1 MRRAVEETRYRIAF
15 YGSTRTY
22 SGVLSLH
29 GWDEQAAKLHELS
42 KRGRWDEMA
51 KVVTDEMVETFAAVA
66 PYDGLVGALRKR
78 FGGLSDRVFLS
89 FPRATP
95 DGLVRE
101 LLSDIR
107 RHPGALRRL
116 ELMPGD
122 ITIGLL
128 GLGTVGTGVVKL
140 IERNQAMIRKR
151 LGCGLRIAAA
161 AVRNPRR
168 KRDVSLGRGRIISDA
183 RRLIADPSIDI
194 VVELIGGVEPA
205 KSLVLGAIAAGKD
218 VVTANKAL
226 LATHGQEVFEA
237 AERAS
242 VRLGFEASVA
252 GGVPIIR
259 VLRQALAGDRNRA
272 IYGIVNGTCNS
283 ILTAM
288 TDRGT
293 EFQEALAEAQAAG
306 LAEADPSLD
315 VDGTDAAQKL
325 SLLVALAFGARCPVD
340 AIHTEGIRRLGQLDV
355 AFAGELGYVIKLLA
369 IAKDDGRAIEAR
381 VHPTM
386 IPKGSLLSDV
396 RGAFNAVH
404 VQGEALGP
412 TLYVGEGA
420 GMLPTATAVLGDIVD
435 VAHARIRGGADASA
449 PLGMPWKKLRRARDP
464 ADRRARMRV
473 LPAVPG
479 VRPPRCARPHR
490 RHPRPP
496 PDLDRFGDPEGS
508 QARHLGADRHSH
520 ARGARAQSAGA
531 RSTRF
536 GRLPVVSGKP
546 VFVRI
551 EDRL

>member
-1 MRRAVEETRYRIAF
+1 
-15 YGSTRTY
+15 
-22 SGVLSLH
+22 
-29 GWDEQAAKLHELS
+29 
-42 KRGRWDEMA
+42 MA
-51 KVVTDEMVETFAAVA
+51 
-66 PYDGLVGALRKR
+66 
-78 FGGLSDRVFLS
+78 
-89 FPRATP
+89 
-95 DGLVRE
+95 
-101 LLSDIR
+101 
-107 RHPGALRRL
+107 
-116 ELMPGD
+116 GD
-122 ITIGLL
+122 IAIGLL
-128 GLGTVGTGVVKL
+128 GLGTVGTGVAKL
-140 IERNQAMIRKR
+140 IERNQATIRKR
-151 LGCGLRIAAA
+151 LGCSLRIAAA
-161 AVRNPRR
+161 AVRDPRR
-168 KRDVSLGRGRIISDA
+168 RREVSLGRGRILADA

-205 KSLVLGAIAAGKD
+205 KSLLLGAIAAGKD

-226 LATHGQEVFEA
+226 LATHGREVFEA

-252 GGVPIIR
+252 GGIPIIR

-288 TDRGT
+288 TDRGA

-325 SLLVALAFGARCPVD
+325 SLLVALAFGARCSLD
-340 AIHTEGIRRLGQLDV
+340 SIHAEGIRRLSQLDV

-369 IAKDDGRAIEAR
+369 IAKDDGKAIEAR

-386 IPKGSLLSDV
+386 IPRRSLLSDV

-420 GMLPTATAVLGDIVD
+420 GMLPTATAVLGDIVE
-435 VAHARIRGGADASA
+435 VAHARIRGGADAPS
-449 PLGMPWKKLRRARDP
+449 PLGMPWKKLRRARIRP
-464 ADRRARMRV
+464 IGALECEYYLRFLVFDR
-473 LPAVPG
+473 PG
-479 VRPPRCARPHR
+479 VLGRIAGILGRHHISIASVIQKDRKRGTSVPIVIRTHDARER
-490 RHPRPP
+490 N
-496 PDLDRFGDPEGS
+496 L
-508 QARHLGADRHSH
+508 
-520 ARGARAQSAGA
+520 RGALAEI
-531 RSTRF
+531 

>member
-1 MRRAVEETRYRIAF
+1 
-15 YGSTRTY
+15 
-22 SGVLSLH
+22 
-29 GWDEQAAKLHELS
+29 
-42 KRGRWDEMA
+42 MA
-51 KVVTDEMVETFAAVA
+51 
-66 PYDGLVGALRKR
+66 
-78 FGGLSDRVFLS
+78 
-89 FPRATP
+89 
-95 DGLVRE
+95 
-101 LLSDIR
+101 
-107 RHPGALRRL
+107 
-116 ELMPGD
+116 GD
-122 ITIGLL
+122 IAIGLL
-128 GLGTVGTGVVKL
+128 GLGTVGTGVAQL
-140 IERNQAMIRKR
+140 IERNQATIRKR
-151 LGCGLRIAAA
+151 LGCGLSVAVA
-161 AVRNPRR
+161 AVRDPRR
-168 KRDVSLGRGRIISDA
+168 KRGVSLGRGRITTDA
-183 RRLIADPSIDI
+183 RRLVADPSIDI

-205 KSLVLGAIAAGKD
+205 KSLVLGAMAAGKD

-252 GGVPIIR
+252 GGIPIIR
-259 VLRQALAGDRNRA
+259 VLREALAGDRNRA

-288 TDRGT
+288 TDRGA

-325 SLLVALAFGARCPVD
+325 SLLVALAFGTRCPLD
-340 AIHTEGIRRLGQLDV
+340 SIPTEGIRRLGQLDV

-386 IPKGSLLSDV
+386 IPRGSLLSDV

-435 VAHARIRGGADASA
+435 VAHARIRGRGDALL
-449 PLGMPWKKLRRARDP
+449 PLGMPWKKLRRAPIRPIGALQCEYYLRFLVFDRP
-464 ADRRARMRV
+464 GVLGRIAGILGRHQISIASVIQKDRKRGTSVPIVIRTHDALERNLRRA
-473 LPAVPG
+473 LA
-479 VRPPRCARPHR
+479 
-490 RHPRPP
+490 
-496 PDLDRFGDPEGS
+496 EI
-508 QARHLGADRHSH
+508 
-520 ARGARAQSAGA
+520 
-531 RSTRF
+531 

-551 EDRL
+551 EERL

>member
-1 MRRAVEETRYRIAF
+1 
-15 YGSTRTY
+15 
-22 SGVLSLH
+22 
-29 GWDEQAAKLHELS
+29 
-42 KRGRWDEMA
+42 
-51 KVVTDEMVETFAAVA
+51 
-66 PYDGLVGALRKR
+66 
-78 FGGLSDRVFLS
+78 
-89 FPRATP
+89 
-95 DGLVRE
+95 
-101 LLSDIR
+101 
-107 RHPGALRRL
+107 
-116 ELMPGD
+116 MPGD
-122 ITIGLL
+122 IAIGLL
-128 GLGTVGTGVVKL
+128 GLGTVGTGVAKL
-140 IERNQAMIRKR
+140 IERNQATIRKR

-161 AVRNPRR
+161 AVRDPRR
-168 KRDVSLGRGRIISDA
+168 RRDVSLGRGRILSDA

-205 KSLVLGAIAAGKD
+205 RSLLLGAIAAGKD

-226 LATHGQEVFEA
+226 LATHGREVFEA

-252 GGVPIIR
+252 GGIPIIR

-288 TDRGT
+288 TDRGA

-325 SLLVALAFGARCPVD
+325 SLLVMLAFGARCPLD
-340 AIHTEGIRRLGQLDV
+340 SIHAEGIRRLGQLDV

-369 IAKDDGRAIEAR
+369 IAKDDGKAIEAR

-386 IPKGSLLSDV
+386 IPRKSLLSDV

-420 GMLPTATAVLGDIVD
+420 GMLPTATAVLGDIVE
-435 VAHARIRGGADASA
+435 VAHARIRGGGDALL
-449 PLGMPWKKLRRARDP
+449 PLGMPWKKLRRARIRP
-464 ADRRARMRV
+464 IGALECEYYLRFLVFDR
-473 LPAVPG
+473 PG
-479 VRPPRCARPHR
+479 VLGRIAGILGRHQISIASVIQKDRKRGTSVPIVIRTHEARER
-490 RHPRPP
+490 N
-496 PDLDRFGDPEGS
+496 L
-508 QARHLGADRHSH
+508 
-520 ARGARAQSAGA
+520 RGALAEI
-531 RSTRF
+531 

>member
-1 MRRAVEETRYRIAF
+1 
-15 YGSTRTY
+15 
-22 SGVLSLH
+22 
-29 GWDEQAAKLHELS
+29 
-42 KRGRWDEMA
+42 MA
-51 KVVTDEMVETFAAVA
+51 
-66 PYDGLVGALRKR
+66 
-78 FGGLSDRVFLS
+78 
-89 FPRATP
+89 
-95 DGLVRE
+95 
-101 LLSDIR
+101 
-107 RHPGALRRL
+107 
-116 ELMPGD
+116 GD
-122 ITIGLL
+122 IAIGLL
-128 GLGTVGTGVVKL
+128 GLGTVGTGVAKL
-140 IERNQAMIRKR
+140 IERNQATIRKR

-161 AVRNPRR
+161 AVRHPRR
-168 KRDVSLGRGRIISDA
+168 RRDVSLGRGRISSDA

-205 KSLVLGAIAAGKD
+205 KSFLLGAIAAGKD

-226 LATHGQEVFEA
+226 LATHGREVFEA

-252 GGVPIIR
+252 GGIPIIR

-288 TDRGT
+288 TDRGA

-325 SLLVALAFGARCPVD
+325 SLLVALAFGARCPLD
-340 AIHTEGIRRLGQLDV
+340 AIHAEGIRRLTQLDV

-386 IPKGSLLSDV
+386 IPRGSLLSDV

-420 GMLPTATAVLGDIVD
+420 GMLPTATAVLGDIVE
-435 VAHARIRGGADASA
+435 VAHARIHGGGEALL
-449 PLGMPWKKLRRARDP
+449 PLGMPWKNLRRARIRP
-464 ADRRARMRV
+464 IGALECEYYLRFLVFDR
-473 LPAVPG
+473 PG
-479 VRPPRCARPHR
+479 VLGRIAGILGRHQISIASVIQKDRKRGTSVPIVIRTHDARER
-490 RHPRPP
+490 N
-496 PDLDRFGDPEGS
+496 L
-508 QARHLGADRHSH
+508 
-520 ARGARAQSAGA
+520 RGALAEI
-531 RSTRF
+531 

>member
-1 MRRAVEETRYRIAF
+1 
-15 YGSTRTY
+15 
-22 SGVLSLH
+22 
-29 GWDEQAAKLHELS
+29 
-42 KRGRWDEMA
+42 
-51 KVVTDEMVETFAAVA
+51 
-66 PYDGLVGALRKR
+66 
-78 FGGLSDRVFLS
+78 
-89 FPRATP
+89 
-95 DGLVRE
+95 
-101 LLSDIR
+101 
-107 RHPGALRRL
+107 
-116 ELMPGD
+116 MPGD
-122 ITIGLL
+122 IMIGLL
-128 GLGTVGTGVVKL
+128 GLGTVGTGVAKL

-168 KRDVSLGRGRIISDA
+168 RREVSLGRGRILSDA

-205 KSLVLGAIAAGKD
+205 KSLLLGAIAAGKD

-226 LATHGQEVFEA
+226 LATHGREVFEA

-340 AIHTEGIRRLGQLDV
+340 AIHAEGIRRLGQLDV

-369 IAKDDGRAIEAR
+369 IAKDDGKAIEAR

-420 GMLPTATAVLGDIVD
+420 GMLPTATAVLGDIVE

-449 PLGMPWKKLRRARDP
+449 PLGMPWKKLRRARIRP
-464 ADRRARMRV
+464 IGALECEYYLRFLVFDR
-473 LPAVPG
+473 PG
-479 VRPPRCARPHR
+479 VLGRIAGILG
-490 RHPRPP
+490 RHQISIASVIQK
-496 PDLDRFGDPEGS
+496 DRKRGTSVPIVIRTH
-508 QARHLGADRHSH
+508 QALERNL
-520 ARGARAQSAGA
+520 RGALNEIR
-531 RSTRF
+531 
-536 GRLPVVSGKP
+536 RLPVVSGKP